1 MVISKFFSEKFLFNL
16 LISFVPISYIIGN
29 LVINLNVLLLI
40 ISVILIFR
48 GKLFKLELNRID
60 QAIIFFF
67 LYVIVNGSYNNY
79 FNFNFPD
86 APNQNLVLSKSI
98 QYLRF
103 LLLYLAIRFLLK
115 ENIINFK
122 IIFISFGLC
131 SLFVSLDLFIQY
143 IFGKDL
149 FGFEVR
155 TGERYGRRLA
165 GPFGDEYI
173 AGGFIQRF
181 FIFLPF
187 TFLIFIK
194 ANKKTLVLSLTLIF
208 FLITILATF
217 LSGNRVPLVLS
228 FFVLVITFFFEKDL
242 RQVLILLFLLLII
255 SFYFL
260 IISNENILIHYE
272 NLVIKINEV
281 FIYFEN
287 KLFSDKRIILANTHI
302 KEIETGFLTWEL
314 NKYFGGGIK
323 SFYFHC
329 SNIDKDLMV
338 KFIGSCNTHPHN
350 YYIQIAAELGIFMFF
365 FISLFF
371 LIVIINVIKK
381 IYMWKK
387 FNYERKIITAFFV
400 VFLAEIFPFKTT
412 GSLFTSSNSTFL
424 FIILAFIVGLLDKE
438 NLKSYERR

>member
-1 MVISKFFSEKFLFNL
+1 MVLSNFFSEKFLFNL
-16 LISFVPISYIIGN
+16 FILFIPISYIIGN
-29 LVINLNVLLLI
+29 LVVNLNVLLLI

-48 GKLFKLELNRID
+48 GKLVKLELNKID
-60 QAIIFFF
+60 KAIIFFF
-67 LYVIVNGSYNNY
+67 LYVIINGSYNNY

-86 APNQNLVLSKSI
+86 APSQNLVLSKSI

-122 IIFISFGLC
+122 IIFVSFGLC

-143 IFGKDL
+143 IFGRDL
-149 FGFEVR
+149 FGFE
-155 TGERYGRRLA
+155 GSGRRLA
-165 GPFGDEYI
+165 GPFGDEYV
-173 AGGFIQRF
+173 AGGYIQRF

-187 TFLIFIK
+187 AFLILTK
-194 ANKKTLVLSLTLIF
+194 TKKKTLVLSLILIF
-208 FLITILATF
+208 FLITTLATF

-228 FFVLVITFFFEKDL
+228 FLILVITFFFEKDL
-242 RQVLILLFLLLII
+242 RKVLILLFLFLII
-255 SFYFL
+255 SFYLL
-260 IISNENILIHYE
+260 IISNENIFLHYE

-287 KLFSDKRIILANTHI
+287 KLFSNKHIILANTHI

-329 SNIDKDLMV
+329 TNIDKDLLV
-338 KFIGSCNTHPHN
+338 AFIGSCNSHPHN
-350 YYIQIAAELGIFMFF
+350 YYIQIAAELGIFTFI

-381 IYMWKK
+381 IYNWNK
-387 FNYERKIITAFFV
+387 FNYERRVISAFFI

-412 GSLFTSSNSTFL
+412 GSLFTTSNSTFL
-424 FIILAFIVGLLDKE
+424 FIILAFIVGLLEKE
-438 NLKSYERR
+438 NFKSYEKR

>member
-67 LYVIVNGSYNNY
+67 LYIIVNGSYNNY

-173 AGGFIQRF
+173 AGYLFRF
-181 FIFLPF
+181 LFLPF

-194 ANKKTLVLSLTLIF
+194 ANKNFSFIF
-208 FLITILATF
+208 NINIFL
-217 LSGNRVPLVLS
+217 NY
-228 FFVLVITFFFEKDL
+228 
-242 RQVLILLFLLLII
+242 
-255 SFYFL
+255 YF
-260 IISNENILIHYE
+260 
-272 NLVIKINEV
+272 
-281 FIYFEN
+281 
-287 KLFSDKRIILANTHI
+287 
-302 KEIETGFLTWEL
+302 
-314 NKYFGGGIK
+314 
-323 SFYFHC
+323 
-329 SNIDKDLMV
+329 SNI
-338 KFIGSCNTHPHN
+338 S
-350 YYIQIAAELGIFMFF
+350 LG
-365 FISLFF
+365 
-371 LIVIINVIKK
+371 K
-381 IYMWKK
+381 
-387 FNYERKIITAFFV
+387 
-400 VFLAEIFPFKTT
+400 
-412 GSLFTSSNSTFL
+412 
-424 FIILAFIVGLLDKE
+424 
-438 NLKSYERR
+438 